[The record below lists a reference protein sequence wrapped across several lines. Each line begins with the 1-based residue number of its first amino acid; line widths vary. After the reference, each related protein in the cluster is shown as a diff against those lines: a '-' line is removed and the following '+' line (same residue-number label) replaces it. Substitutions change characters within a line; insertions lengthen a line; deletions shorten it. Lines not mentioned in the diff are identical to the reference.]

1 MKTAVRDIMSTQVVA
16 VKRGATFKE
25 MAARLRQD
33 RVSAFPVVDD
43 DGFLITMVSDR
54 SVGICAYTQGKALTQ
69 IPVTCGATERVEVV
83 RTGDSLEF
91 AHELMRKHHVRC
103 LPVVEATGRL
113 IGLLSITDVIGST
126 SLQGEPRL
134 SANSVEAKAIP
145 R

>member
-1 MKTAVRDIMSTQVVA
+1 MITVSDAMTTRLHTCKKGETLDRAAKIMWEHGCSEV
-16 VKRGATFKE
+16 
-25 MAARLRQD
+25 
-33 RVSAFPVVDD
+33 PVVDD

-134 SANSVEAKAIP
+134 SANSVEAKG
-145 R
+145 RSQR